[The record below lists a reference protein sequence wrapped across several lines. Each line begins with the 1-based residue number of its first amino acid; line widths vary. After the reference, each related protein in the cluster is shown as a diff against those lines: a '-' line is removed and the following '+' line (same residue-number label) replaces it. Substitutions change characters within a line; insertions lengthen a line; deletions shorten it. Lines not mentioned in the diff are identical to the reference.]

1 MMKGRQEINQMK
13 FDICQEVMQFDS
25 VFHICF
31 ACLHAS
37 FTSQRPSG
45 CVVELW
51 IERRYQ
57 GGHIVNSQQ
66 KLEENRQSVPRA

>member
-25 VFHICF
+25 VCHICF

-45 CVVELW
+45 ACGRDVDRETLS
-51 IERRYQ
+51 RRTYCEFTT
-57 GGHIVNSQQ
+57 
-66 KLEENRQSVPRA
+66 KA